1 MADRT
6 NAAGNLCC
14 CCWQFARCCVALLTF
29 VVSVWEGFQPDP
41 VHAEWDSK
49 SKSRARIWLT
59 CAPALSRQSLAEE
72 QRAVLGS
79 PPFGGGS
86 HFLIRS
92 KIWLFGTYLEL
103 APHLMVKLML
113 LFLPGCLKA
122 VGCLLLLAIT
132 AIAVLHASTGT
143 RSVPVEFRRSLLGH
157 AFHRRLPMALPVLST
172 PGQR

>member
-14 CCWQFARCCVALLTF
+14 CCWQFARCCVVLLTF

-86 HFLIRS
+86 HFLIWS

-103 APHLMVKLML
+103 APHLMVKLIL